1 MKKFVKGMNKDAERV
16 DQPKG
21 TYRDALNANINDVKG
36 AVTNEQGTSRVSA
49 AELKIVGQTT
59 LDDNSLV
66 VFGIDTITNISV
78 IAVINPFDNTSQA
91 LLSFPSLNFSID
103 KTIDATFKV
112 SAEGDRLVYFTDNT
126 YTESNEEAYTY
137 VLNNNPPRVIN
148 IDRQLRAT
156 QENNI
161 NFFRVYGN
169 PDFGVDKLDVI
180 QNVGVTARID
190 GVEITDGGG
199 LITGAYLLGLAY
211 LDEDFNETD
220 FFVLSNPVSIVT
232 ASEESIPIESMIGD
246 QRGTQSNKSIVWKV
260 RVFKDCNYKYIQPAI
275 IKLEGQSEGIVA
287 RDAKKLSPIQ
297 LYNEDAIID
306 VVHTGIEQSTL
317 ASIEDITVTNPK
329 YLAAKTIAQSNNR
342 LYMANL
348 KSRPD
353 IGYQKFANSIEV
365 NAEKE
370 QVDEFDNRVF
380 DTIGLNTGYA
390 LMINPNFNDGENYG
404 TGGSTGGYNYDYI
417 NEVMRPVQGDSPRG
431 YRNANRLFK
440 KKSFRRGDVYAL
452 YISFILNDGTETMA
466 YHIPGRAP
474 TRIGYGNTPPISN
487 FILETAA
494 LADYETTSGAYVGMS
509 TTEIL
514 SIVPSAKTYQIF
526 DTSILNT
533 VDTTNMAFWENENE
547 TYPNTEDFDIWTVA
561 ADGTPEQTTDS
572 LRNKKVRH
580 HKFPSNKNND
590 FGYMPTSQNFS
601 IPNNYSDSNPSD
613 GKRVIFNESV
623 RLLGFKLKNIRIPRD
638 ILNQVQEYRVYYAKR
653 NEQDKLVV
661 GSGVPVPGH
670 PRYSTQITTG
680 KDTSLKLPSFPA
692 FYMKG
697 EPASKVSAS
706 SVLNIQN
713 PKWSETVDSYY
724 GSSVFK
730 IHDFSMLRQEKNI
743 SNLTHIEVQYIM
755 SCRHFKG
762 GPGLIRSES
771 EDEGYEVGW
780 LSADLGNT
788 ADPND
793 DDMKVKAFQTS
804 LMFANRYFPVTNG
817 QADVGAHL
825 GSGPHIR
832 AQDILPKQAIFALQ
846 PDSKAYLPG
855 LTRLKDDTSSGFSS
869 ANYLLNNIGETAI
882 ALGLV
887 SGLPTLSGFHPS
899 GVDESL
905 FNAGNLP
912 IEDIDYG
919 ASKLFWHG
927 GNQGYLNI
935 YESANNLRDA
945 ANYVLED
952 NGAYIHGK
960 PNVYLVNMCS
970 HKSNVYKPF
979 DRQTLVW
986 TGHSQKILNPNLESG
1001 DVSPDAVGYEIAET
1015 SLSDDFNYY
1024 TGATSTPVF
1033 GGDTFICRFSVRTT
1047 SMEYGHT
1054 FFRNATSGAPAT
1066 IPSDLAQFSPNLGA
1080 YAGVQVSSPTGVP
1093 PEGYGALVDLLNN
1106 IGNRSN
1112 QNSTPVSTLMSYIC
1126 ESDDNINFRHSFDVE
1141 KGIEASKAMFFDYN
1155 IAKSVIFV
1163 PPTTDLTFRDNLL
1176 YLAHYSALQ
1185 DLRAPII
1192 YPKNSKVL
1200 SKFPTRTIRS
1210 TVSSNTL
1217 YDGYRKFLPIDK
1229 KDIPQDT
1236 GEITKLVERQSIL
1249 YLSTEKS
1256 LFMTK
1261 GQEQFDIG
1269 ANSVFIGSG
1278 NIFAIDPDKAMDA
1291 DIGIGGTR
1299 SQFAAIRVPE
1309 GYFFVSSEEKKVY
1322 LLGQSLE
1329 PVSIYGMEDWFLE
1342 NIPFTLEDYGL
1353 NPYAPYTSLN
1363 LDAPTDKFGFV
1374 AAYDSNYKRI
1384 LLTKNEI
1391 NPTDLFI
1398 SLYNSGYIEINNTTG
1413 LYQYTSTVPAN
1424 YLILYGK
1431 SDYSNPNLFKKGG
1444 WTVSY
1449 FPSIKVWISR
1459 HSYVPKLYS
1468 FTNVDY
1474 YSYNDNKIWAHNDF
1488 SNPGNFYETIYNFE
1502 FEYINNDSSASSKI
1516 YSAFR
1521 YIADVT
1527 QTESHTNQHEKF
1539 TYTGFTSFYVY
1550 NTHQIS
1556 GAPTTLNYL
1565 TNIRRADKMWYVND
1579 FRDMSLQEIS
1589 TNSNLVTGVANV
1601 QDNFT
1606 TGVTVPAESQKMF
1619 TEEGVVNA
1627 NYIDSNKQWYD
1638 QKRFVDNFIGVR
1650 LIASNE
1656 SKKLINLYS
1665 AGTKY
1670 RQSFR

>member
-16 DQPKG
+16 DQPQG

-36 AVTNEQGTSRVSA
+36 AVTNEQGTSRISV
-49 AELKIVGQTT
+49 AELEIVGQTT
-59 LDDNSLV
+59 LEDNSLI
-66 VFGIDTITNISV
+66 VFGIDTINATPL
-78 IAVINPFDNTSQA
+78 IALINPLDSTSQP
-91 LLSFPSLNFSID
+91 LLGLAGLNFSVN

-126 YTESNEEAYTY
+126 YTEINEDAYTY
-137 VLNNNPPRVIN
+137 VSNNNPPRVIN
-148 IDRQLRAT
+148 IDRQLRAI
-156 QENNI
+156 QENNLNI
-161 NFFRVYGN
+161 FRVYGN
-169 PDFGVDKLDVI
+169 PNFGVDKLDII
-180 QNVGVTARID
+180 QNVGITARID
-190 GVEITDGGG
+190 GVEITEGGG

-220 FFVLSNPVSIVT
+220 FFVLSNPVSIVS

-287 RDAKKLSPIQ
+287 SDAKKLSPVQ

-306 VVHTGIEQSTL
+306 IVHTGIEQSTL

-329 YLAAKTIAQSNNR
+329 YLAAKTIAQSNKR

-353 IGYQKFANSIEV
+353 IGYQKFANAIKV
-365 NAEKE
+365 AAEKE

-390 LMINPNFNDGENYG
+390 LMINPNFNDGENLM
-404 TGGSTGGYNYDYI
+404 TGGSAGGFNYDYI
-417 NEVMRPVQGDSPRG
+417 NEVMRPVQGNSPRG

-474 TRIGYGNTPPISN
+474 KQIAVGNSPSLDGPIS
-487 FILETAA
+487 EATA
-494 LADYETTSGAYVGMS
+494 LADYEATSNAFVGMS

-526 DTSILNT
+526 DTSILNII
-533 VDTTNMAFWENENE
+533 DTTNMAFWENENE
-547 TYPNTEDFDIWTVA
+547 TYPNTEDFDIWTVT
-561 ADGTPEQTTDS
+561 ADGIATQTTDS

-590 FGYMPTSQNFS
+590 FGYMPTSQAFS
-601 IPNNYSDSNPSD
+601 IPDNYSDSNPSD
-613 GKRVIFNESV
+613 GKRVVFNESV
-623 RLLGFKLKNIRIPRD
+623 RLLGFKLKNIRIPKD

-670 PRYSTQITTG
+670 PRYSTQITSD
-680 KDTSLKLPSFPA
+680 KDTSLRLPSFPA

-706 SVLNIQN
+706 SVLSLQN
-713 PKWSETVDSYY
+713 PKWSETVDAYY

-730 IHDFSMLRQEKNI
+730 IHDFSMLRKEKNI

-755 SCRHFKG
+755 SCRHFRG
-762 GPGLIRSES
+762 GPGLIRSTNEAA
-771 EDEGYEVGW
+771 GYEVGW

-793 DDMKVKAFQTS
+793 DDMKVRAFQTS

-817 QADVGAHL
+817 LADVGANI
-825 GSGPHIR
+825 GSGSHIR
-832 AQDILPKQAIFALQ
+832 AQDIIPKQAIFALQ
-846 PDSKAYLPG
+846 PDSKTYLPG
-855 LTRLKDDTSSGFSS
+855 LRRLQDDTSAGFSS
-869 ANYLLNNIGETAI
+869 ATFLLNNIGETAI

-899 GVDESL
+899 GVDQSL
-905 FNAGNLP
+905 FDAGNLP

-919 ASKLFWHG
+919 AAKLFWHG
-927 GNQGYLNI
+927 GSQGYLNI
-935 YESANNLRDA
+935 YESTNSLRDA

-979 DRQTLVW
+979 DRQKLVW
-986 TGHSQKILNPNLESG
+986 TGHSQKILNPNLELG
-1001 DVSPDAVGYEIAET
+1001 NVSPDAVGYEIAET
-1015 SLSDDFNYY
+1015 SLSNDFNYY

-1054 FFRNATSGAPAT
+1054 FSRNPTSGAPTT
-1066 IPSDLAQFSPNLGA
+1066 IPSNLSQFSPNLGS
-1080 YAGVQVSSPTGVP
+1080 YAGVPVSIYDTPG
-1093 PEGYGALVDLLNN
+1093 EYGTLVEKLNN
-1106 IGNRSN
+1106 TGNRSN

-1126 ESDDNINFRHSFDVE
+1126 ESEDNINFRHSFDVE
-1141 KGIEASKAMFFDYN
+1141 KGIEAKKAMFFDYN

-1185 DLRAPII
+1185 DLRTPII

-1217 YDGYRKFLPIDK
+1217 FDGYRKFLPIDR

-1309 GYFFVSSEEKKVY
+1309 GYFFVSSEEKKIY

-1329 PVSIYGMEDWFLE
+1329 PVSMYGMEDWFLE

-1353 NPYAPYTSLN
+1353 NPYASYTSLN

-1374 AAYDSNYKRI
+1374 AAYDPNYKRI
-1384 LLTKNEI
+1384 LLTKNELT
-1391 NPTDLFI
+1391 PTDLFI

-1413 LYQYTSTVPAN
+1413 LYQYTSTATT
-1424 YLILYGK
+1424 IIQSSYGRVTYNNFK
-1431 SDYSNPNLFKKGG
+1431 LFKKGG
-1444 WTVSY
+1444 WTISY
-1449 FPSIKVWISR
+1449 FPSLKVWISR
-1459 HSYVPKLYS
+1459 HSYIPKLYS
-1468 FTNVDY
+1468 FTNLDY

-1488 SNPGNFYETIYNFE
+1488 SNPGNFYEIIYNFE
-1502 FEYINNDSSASSKI
+1502 FEYINNDSSASAKM

-1556 GAPTTLNYL
+1556 GAPTILNYL

-1589 TNSNLVTGVANV
+1589 TNNNLVTGVANV

-1606 TGVTVPAESQKMF
+1606 TGVTVPSETQKMF
-1619 TEEGVVNA
+1619 TEEGVVNI
-1627 NYIDSNKQWYD
+1627 NYIDTNKQWYN